1 MSIKT
6 KVAVAGIITTTVLL
20 FTYVSFRSGSIES
33 EYIKTLAAQTDRIA
47 VAFTGFEKEKPA
59 AGRNLNRFLAEMN
72 RENANMALLAVADG
86 SNRVLAGGKND
97 RYIRDRALF
106 DEITAAF
113 ARGEFAPRKNADYA
127 VRYFEQTK
135 FYIYVKDTSAGRLLI
150 AFPYKLRGKLMI
162 KLLLEIALI
171 VILAVVFTTAL
182 YLYLA
187 RRERPL
193 PTKESPSAA
202 RTTEPP
208 PETGPDGGGGSVVR
222 AADGLAF
229 VGRGRTTEPPPEPGP
244 ESEDRPEAR
253 NAAANALEAASKK
266 YAGSNISLYIV
277 DETMTALEKH
287 LEFADGS
294 HLPMDGN
301 ADTID
306 TTDEIGDELAR
317 GSTLVLNRG
326 RKLIIP
332 VMHRGDLIGAVAVSR
347 AAAFAGPEISDL
359 KKLSAEISRA
369 VGSGLVH

>member
-6 KVAVAGIITTTVLL
+6 KVAVAGIITTIVLL
-20 FTYVSFRSGSIES
+20 FTYVSFRSGSIEG
-33 EYIKTLAAQTDRIA
+33 EYVKTLAAQTDRIA

-59 AGRNLNRFLAEMN
+59 AGRNLNRFLAEIN
-72 RENANMALLAVADG
+72 RDNADMALLAVADTSG
-86 SNRVLAGGKND
+86 RVLAGGKND

-113 ARGEFAPRKNADYA
+113 GRGEFAPRKNTDYV
-127 VRYFEQTK
+127 VRYFDQTK

-150 AFPYKLRGKLMI
+150 AFPYKLRGKLMV

-182 YLYLA
+182 YLYLD
-187 RRERPL
+187 RRKRPI
-193 PTKESPSAA
+193 PMQIDPS
-202 RTTEPP
+202 TEHTAELSS
-208 PETGPDGGGGSVVR
+208 ETGPK
-222 AADGLAF
+222 
-229 VGRGRTTEPPPEPGP
+229 
-244 ESEDRPEAR
+244 SEDRPEAPSG
-253 NAAANALEAASKK
+253 AAGALEEVSRK

-277 DETMTALEKH
+277 DETMHALEKH
-287 LEFADGS
+287 LEFADGT
-294 HLPMDGN
+294 HVPMDGN

-317 GSTLVLNRG
+317 GSTLVLNHG

-332 VMHRGDLIGAVAVSR
+332 VMYRGDLIGAVTVSR
-347 AAAFAGPEISDL
+347 AGAFTGPEISDL

>member
-86 SNRVLAGGKND
+86 SNRVLAAGKND

-193 PTKESPSAA
+193 PMKESPSTA

-208 PETGPDGGGGSVVR
+208 PETGP
-222 AADGLAF
+222 
-229 VGRGRTTEPPPEPGP
+229 
-244 ESEDRPEAR
+244 ESDDRPEAR
-253 NAAANALEAASKK
+253 NAAADALEAASKK

-277 DETMTALEKH
+277 DDTMTALEKH
-287 LEFADGS
+287 LEFADGA
-294 HLPMDGN
+294 HVPMDGN

>member
-6 KVAVAGIITTTVLL
+6 KSAVAGIIITTVLL
-20 FTYVSFRSGSIES
+20 FTYVSFRSGSIEG
-33 EYIKTLAAQTDRIA
+33 EYAKTISAKTDRIA

-72 RENANMALLAVADG
+72 RENADMALLAVADG

-113 ARGEFAPRKNADYA
+113 ARGEFAPSKNADYV
-127 VRYFEQTK
+127 VRYFDRTK

-150 AFPYKLRGKLMI
+150 AFPYKLRGKLMV

-187 RRERPL
+187 RREGPVPAGKR
-193 PTKESPSAA
+193 PSAA
-202 RTTEPP
+202 PTTAPP
-208 PETGPDGGGGSVVR
+208 PDTV
-222 AADGLAF
+222 
-229 VGRGRTTEPPPEPGP
+229 PEA
-244 ESEDRPEAR
+244 EDAPEAR
-253 NAAANALEAASKK
+253 SAAANALEAASKK
-266 YAGSNISLYIV
+266 YAGSNFSLYIV

-287 LEFADGS
+287 LEFLDGA
-294 HLPMDGN
+294 HVPMDGKN
-301 ADTID
+301 DTID
-306 TTDEIGDELAR
+306 TTDDIGEELGR

-332 VMHRGDLIGAVAVSR
+332 VTHRGGLIGAVAVSR
-347 AAAFAGPEISDL
+347 PEAFAGPEISDL
-359 KKLSAEISRA
+359 KKLAAEISRA
-369 VGSGLVH
+369 VGSGLLR